1 MHIPII
7 LEIYGRNLPFFEA
20 QNPSRLRQVTD
31 ETWEWDPENPD
42 EPFDTASQVWKN
54 PKKNTKGFFAGSFF
68 FAGCYITLFLVGW
81 FERKYG
87 GWGSGVGTFTRKT
100 TSRSLGECM
109 KIEQNLR

>member
-54 PKKNTKGFFAGSFF
+54 PKKKHQ
-68 FAGCYITLFLVGW
+68 
-81 FERKYG
+81 
-87 GWGSGVGTFTRKT
+87 GVF
-100 TSRSLGECM
+100 CW
-109 KIEQNLR
+109 